1 MPGPE
6 FRIRAS
12 AMKNSALLVAIG
24 SVGGSLALW
33 IGLPM
38 PFLLGSLFTVG
49 AYSIFRGREA
59 PIMFPAP
66 ARRASIAVIG
76 AMIGSAFSPEF
87 AAVLPSL
94 WISLAGAAAYVVAAQ
109 CVSYQIFRKIGS
121 YGPATALFAAM
132 PGGFIEAISL
142 GERAGADLELVT
154 LQHFARIIL
163 VVAFIPLLFYFWS
176 GQTVGS
182 AGGQAISDLP
192 HGLSD
197 ILWIALIAAAGTAA
211 GKAVRFPASHMAG
224 PLILSAA
231 AHAFGLADVR
241 SPEWLLW
248 LAQLLVGTSLGAQFS
263 GTSPRM
269 LISSFGLGT
278 LSVAAMLT
286 LSAAFALIV
295 GLLAPFPVEAL
306 MLSYSPGG
314 VTEMGLIALSLNMS
328 PIFVAAHHLFRI
340 LFTVMVARIAAT
352 LANIDLEE

>member
-1 MPGPE
+1 ML
-6 FRIRAS
+6 
-12 AMKNSALLVAIG
+12 KDSALLLALGV
-24 SVGGSLALW
+24 VGGSLALW

-49 AYSIFRGREA
+49 AYLVFRGREE
-59 PIMFPAP
+59 PIVFPAP
-66 ARRASIAVIG
+66 ARRAAIAVIG
-76 AMIGSAFSPEF
+76 TMIGSAFSPEF
-87 AAVLPSL
+87 ANVLPSL
-94 WISLAGAAAYVVAAQ
+94 WISLAGAAAYVVTAH
-109 CVSYQIFRKIGS
+109 CVCYQIFRKIGS
-121 YGPATALFAAM
+121 YGPATAVFAAM
-132 PGGFIEAISL
+132 PGGFIEAVTL
-142 GERAGADLELVT
+142 AERAGADLRLVA

-182 AGGQAISDLP
+182 ASGQAFTDLP
-192 HGLSD
+192 HGMSD
-197 ILWIALIAAAGTAA
+197 ILLIALIAAAGTIA

-231 AHAFGLADVR
+231 AHAFGFAEIR

-269 LISSFGLGT
+269 LISSFGLGA
-278 LSVAAMLT
+278 LSVAAMLA

-314 VTEMGLIALSLNMS
+314 VTEMGLIALSLSMS

-340 LFTVMVARIAAT
+340 LFTVMVARIAAK
-352 LANIDLEE
+352 LANIDFEE